1 MWELILFITQYYAWF
16 NSTCYHPLPRAY
28 PRGFAIFS
36 HLAVYSPPPSTQKET
51 ILHPPR
57 DSSSTTNT
65 LFCVQ
70 NLNDDIDFRTIA
82 NKPDVLTRT

>member
-1 MWELILFITQYYAWF
+1 MHGSILPVTIPSPGPTPGDLQFFLTWQSIP
-16 NSTCYHPLPRAY
+16 HPRAHRMRRF
-28 PRGFAIFS
+28 PTP
-36 HLAVYSPPPSTQKET
+36 L
-51 ILHPPR
+51 

>member
-1 MWELILFITQYYAWF
+1 MYELILFITQYYAWF
-16 NSTCYHPLPRAY
+16 NSTCYHPPLPG
-28 PRGFAIFS
+28 PTPGICFFFLTWQSIPHLRG
-36 HLAVYSPPPSTQKET
+36 TQKET
-51 ILHPPR
+51 IPQPR

-82 NKPDVLTRT
+82 KPDVLTRT